1 MFWFSEMNASEMLV
15 NMSGTLDEFYPQI
28 AIVTL
33 MKIIRDPLLHQ
44 HHTMAVHAI
53 TFLFKNM
60 GVSAVPYLQQV
71 MPSFINVI
79 KTAEPPFIE
88 VCCFFFLPVFF
99 YLFSILTL
107 FYCI

>member
-1 MFWFSEMNASEMLV
+1 MNASEMLV

-88 VCCFFFLPVFF
+88 VCLFIFLSVYLTFFNVNFVLL
-99 YLFSILTL
+99 YLIS
-107 FYCI
+107 C

>member
-1 MFWFSEMNASEMLV
+1 MNASEMLV

-44 HHTMAVHAI
+44 HHNMAVHAI

-60 GVSAVPYLQQV
+60 GISAVPYLQQV
-71 MPSFINVI
+71 MPSFIKVI
-79 KTAEPPFIE
+79 KTAEPSFIE
-88 VCCFFFLPVFF
+88 VSGNFLLHCAIKKKFLCCLYLVVFV
-99 YLFSILTL
+99 
-107 FYCI
+107 

>member
-88 VCCFFFLPVFF
+88 VCWFFSFQFFLTFF
-99 YLFSILTL
+99 QF
-107 FYCI
+107 

>member
-88 VCCFFFLPVFF
+88 VCWFFSFQFFLPFF
-99 YLFSILTL
+99 NSY
-107 FYCI
+107 Y